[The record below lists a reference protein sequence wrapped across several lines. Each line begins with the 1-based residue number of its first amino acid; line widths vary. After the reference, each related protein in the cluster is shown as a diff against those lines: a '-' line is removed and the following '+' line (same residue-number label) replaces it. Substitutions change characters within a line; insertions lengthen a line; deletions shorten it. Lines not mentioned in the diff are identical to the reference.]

1 MAILKTSSA
10 VLGLSFQRL
19 SDDELITRLA
29 AIVGSSDDAVI
40 GKDEQGIINTWNSAA
55 TRIFGYTPDE
65 MIGQSALLLIPPE
78 LQQEELEIRDRLARG
93 ERVEPFE
100 TQRLR
105 KAGDRVEV
113 SVAASAIINS
123 KGRNIGSALVVRDIS
138 SLMREHTARARLAAI
153 VESSE
158 DAIVAKDLNGI
169 VTDWNAAAERMLGYT
184 ADEIIGRSILTII
197 PPELQHEEA
206 VILNALK
213 TGRRLEHYETE
224 RLHKSGKR
232 IEVSLTLS
240 PIRDPKGR
248 IIGVSKIIR
257 DITEGKRAEAARAML
272 AAIVESSEDAIIS
285 KTLDGII
292 TSWNAAAERLFGY
305 KPEEIIGHSVLQLIP
320 PELHFEEPQIISKL
334 RRGERIEHFET
345 RRRHKNGHVF
355 DIALTVSPVRD
366 AVGRVVGA
374 SKIVRDISDRK
385 AAEAALIQRE
395 KMVAAGRM
403 AATLAHEVNNP
414 LESITNLAFLLSE
427 NKSLDDNARHYAQLL
442 LHEVQRAGDIT
453 RQTLNFY
460 RDSRITTE
468 VNVVETIEHVLRSKR
483 NKLAAK
489 QITVITHFS
498 GPRSV
503 HGYAGELRQVFDNLI
518 ENAVDAVGLG
528 GHIRVRTKT
537 MGVSDHRR
545 LTISICDNGSGIARD
560 RMKVIF
566 DPFFTTKLR
575 SGTGL
580 GLWITQEII
589 RRHGGTVRARSTEGK
604 GAVFSVTL
612 PATGESKR
620 EPIPQLAT

>member
-257 DITEGKRAEAARAML
+257 DITERKRAEAARAML